1 MGLRTKGPPPR
12 PSAPSGMAEATKP
25 GVGRKSKATP
35 ASALERHTVPIALV
49 SQAVQLMKRWHVGAA
64 ELLSAVGLDEK
75 ILEDPFQRVPVAT
88 MCTLLERAR
97 TLSGEPGLG
106 YYLGLQTRATLYGYL
121 GFAFLSASTVA
132 DALKFAL
139 EFAPL
144 FSTALAMDLRV
155 DGRIASLSFEER
167 ADLGS
172 VRDIVLINMLVG
184 SRELG
189 RACTGRDTGG
199 SADFAFPEPE
209 YHARFAHLALNSR
222 FNQPVNRIL
231 FDAAVLDFPIITADP
246 VSVQLARM
254 QCERELDELGF
265 GTRFADRVR
274 RLIADA
280 DDSFASVEQL
290 AHHLDLSPRTL
301 RRRLAAEGVSFSALV
316 DEGRRDQALRLLRSS
331 RLSIEHVARQLGYTT
346 ASSFVRAFHRWTG
359 KTPVQYRR
367 AVGAP

>member
-1 MGLRTKGPPPR
+1 MPKQGAWRSIADERLLAG
-12 PSAPSGMAEATKP
+12 
-25 GVGRKSKATP
+25 ATP
-35 ASALERHTVPIALV
+35 VTGSERHTVPIGLV
-49 SQAVQLMKRWHVGAA
+49 SQVVQLAGRWRVSATD
-64 ELLSAVGLDEK
+64 LLSAVGLDEE
-75 ILEDPFQRVPVAT
+75 ILEDPGRRIPVST
-88 MCTLLERAR
+88 MCRLLERAR
-97 TLSGEPGLG
+97 TLTGEPGLG
-106 YYLGLQTRATLYGYL
+106 YFLGLQTRATLYGYL
-121 GFAFLSASTVA
+121 GFAFLSAPSVG

-189 RACTGRDTGG
+189 RAVTGRDTGG
-199 SADFAFPEPE
+199 TADFAFPEPE

-222 FNQPVNRIL
+222 FNQPVNRIQ
-231 FDAAVLDFPIITADP
+231 FDAAVLNFPIITADP

-254 QCERELDELGF
+254 QCERELDELSLGA
-265 GTRFADRVR
+265 GLADRVR
-274 RLIADA
+274 RLVA
-280 DDSFASVEQL
+280 DDDGTIGTLEQL
-290 AHHLDLSPRTL
+290 AQHLDLSPRTL
-301 RRRLAAEGVSFSALV
+301 RRRLATEGATFSSLV
-316 DEGRRDQALRLLRSS
+316 DEGRRERALRILRSS
-331 RLSIEHVARQLGYTT
+331 RLSIDRVARQLGYTT

-367 AVGAP
+367 TLGPP